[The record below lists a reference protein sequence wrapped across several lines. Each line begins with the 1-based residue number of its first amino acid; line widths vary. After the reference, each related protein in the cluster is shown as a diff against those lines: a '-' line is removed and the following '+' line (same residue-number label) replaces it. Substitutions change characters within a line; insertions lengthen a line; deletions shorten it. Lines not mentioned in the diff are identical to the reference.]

1 MNKRSMHVDPWYK
14 GVRSSTHFCNEPQ
27 ALVNI
32 CLTCPLPTC
41 DPGRCKRYKTAKLR
55 LEFRIFPLVDI
66 EAPKPKKLSKCER
79 CEFGCDVGGKV
90 FCPLVRGTC
99 VKEDENG

>member
-1 MNKRSMHVDPWYK
+1 MPSKKAYHVDPYCK
-14 GVRSSTHFCNEPQ
+14 VRRTATNFCNEPQ

-41 DPGRCKRYKTAKLR
+41 IPDSCKRYKIAKLR
-55 LEFRIFPLVDI
+55 LEFGIFPLVDVEVVKI
-66 EAPKPKKLSKCER
+66 ATTSSKCER

-99 VKEDENG
+99 VKEEF

>member
-1 MNKRSMHVDPWYK
+1 MNKRAFHVDPWCK
-14 GVRSSTHFCNEPQ
+14 VRRTQTNFCSEPQ
-27 ALVNI
+27 SLVNV

-55 LEFRIFPLVDI
+55 LEFMIFPLVDI
-66 EAPKPKKLSKCER
+66 EPPKPKPKKLSKCER

-90 FCPLVRGTC
+90 FCPLIKGTC
-99 VKEDENG
+99 VKEEC